1 MVNLLFVIGAMD
13 ILYLIH
19 KIPNLFIN
27 KPIVKFITKIATGSI
42 LIHLLSKAYTII
54 TFKNIYYLEIKVI
67 ILIILYAIYDLVMS
81 LKYWRW

>member
-1 MVNLLFVIGAMD
+1 MVNLLFAIGAMD

-42 LIHLLSKAYTII
+42 LIHLLLRNKSNNFDNTIC
-54 TFKNIYYLEIKVI
+54 NI
-67 ILIILYAIYDLVMS
+67 
-81 LKYWRW
+81 

>member
-1 MVNLLFVIGAMD
+1 MVNLLFIICAMD

-42 LIHLLSKAYTII
+42 LMHLLSKAYAII
-54 TFKNIYYLEIKVI
+54 TFKDIYYLEIKAI

-81 LKYWRW
+81 LKYWR